1 MRHDEPPRDILI
13 STPEEEEA
21 FRERQELLEAG
32 LASQIE
38 RDTAHSE
45 ENSQIYRHE

>member
-1 MRHDEPPRDILI
+1 MRHDEPPKEILI

-21 FRERQELLEAG
+21 FRERQDFLEAG

-38 RDTAHSE
+38 RDTAHFE
-45 ENSQIYRHE
+45 GNSQIYRHG